1 MIRRTGARVS
11 RDPSPGADGNVQN
24 TSQSST
30 ETCTTPQ
37 VQQTDGQHLAIPV
50 VRTEGS
56 NQLSSDASSDSS
68 SRFAETDGSGMS
80 FFSLVAEP
88 GCGALISDPASSRS
102 SSTSSDEPISSESCP
117 IRQLAQLDVL
127 PPSALIDSF
136 LASQYVVGDRTASDF
151 SFAGQVAESFV
162 GDGEIELNPGIPELN
177 QPILP
182 DPISEDDLGFMN
194 FQS

>member
-1 MIRRTGARVS
+1 MFRRTGAGVS
-11 RDPSPGADGNVQN
+11 RDPSPVEDGSVQN
-24 TSQSST
+24 TSQSNT
-30 ETCTTPQ
+30 ETCSTPP
-37 VQQTDGQHLAIPV
+37 VQQTDGQHLTIPV
-50 VRTEGS
+50 VRMEGS

-88 GCGALISDPASSRS
+88 GCGALTSDPASSRS
-102 SSTSSDEPISSESCP
+102 SSTSSDEPVSSESCP
-117 IRQLAQLDVL
+117 IRHLAQLDVL

-136 LASQYVVGDRTASDF
+136 LASQYVVGDHTASDF
-151 SFAGQVAESFV
+151 SLAGQVAESFV

-177 QPILP
+177 QPLH
-182 DPISEDDLGFMN
+182 DPILEDDLGFMN